1 MLRWHRSNLLIVAA
15 CLAAALPLSAA
26 GKETPRD
33 GNQGTLIVLNKADAT
48 ASLIDLAAGKV
59 AATVQTGVGP
69 HEAAVSPDGRLAV
82 ASNYGT
88 REAPG
93 SSLTVIDIPG
103 ATVARTIDLGEHRR
117 PHGIAWLPDGKRVA
131 VTAEESRALLI
142 VNVPDGAVE
151 AAIGTDQDVS
161 HMVVVSSDGAR
172 AYVASIGSGSMT
184 AIDLKAKTRVRVVP
198 TGAGAEGITL
208 HPDGRTVWVTNRE
221 ADTVSVIDTK
231 SLEIVATLQSP
242 SFPIRA
248 AATRDGRW
256 VRVSNARSGGL
267 TVFDARSRE
276 EKRRVAMSLEAA
288 GTEGRLFGEK
298 FGKSP
303 VPIGILMHPDGKR
316 AYVANA
322 NADAVAVVDLTS
334 WTVTGT
340 LLAGREPDGMAY
352 SPLRVTQR

>member
-1 MLRWHRSNLLIVAA
+1 MFRPHRSLLLLVAA
-15 CLAAALPLSAA
+15 CLAATLPASSAD
-26 GKETPRD
+26 KESPRD
-33 GNQGTLIVLNKADAT
+33 GGEGTLIVLNKAEAS
-48 ASLIDLAAGKV
+48 ASLIDLATGRV
-59 AATVQTGVGP
+59 AATVKTGVGP

-93 SSLTVIDIPG
+93 SSLTVIDVAG
-103 ATVARTIDLGEHRR
+103 AKAVRTIELGEHRR

-131 VTAEESRALLI
+131 VTAEDSRALLI
-142 VNVPDGAVE
+142 VNVPDGVVE

-161 HMVVVSSDGAR
+161 HMVVVSSDGDH
-172 AYVASIGSGSMT
+172 AYVASIGSGSVT
-184 AIDLKAKTRVRVVP
+184 AIDLKARSRVRVVP

-208 HPDGRTVWVTNRE
+208 LPDGRTLWVTNRE

-231 SLEIVATLQSP
+231 SLTIVATLKSA

-256 VRVSNARSGGL
+256 VLVSNARSGGL
-267 TVFDARSRE
+267 TVFDARTRE
-276 EKRRVAMSLEAA
+276 ETRRVAMSLEAA
-288 GTEGRLFGEK
+288 GTEGRLFGER

-322 NADAVAVVDLTS
+322 NADVVAVVDLAS
-334 WTVTGT
+334 WTVSGT

-352 SPLRVTQR
+352 SPLRVPQR